1 MSEFNTYDKASKH
14 QAHTSPPDCAKV
26 HKKGFPL
33 NIFQVAGY
41 MQ

>member
-1 MSEFNTYDKASKH
+1 MTRPVNIMHMFFPQTASKP
-14 QAHTSPPDCAKV
+14 TI
-26 HKKGFPL
+26 KGFPL

>member
-1 MSEFNTYDKASKH
+1 MTKPVNIMH
-14 QAHTSPPDCAKV
+14 NVSPPDCVKAN
-26 HKKGFPL
+26 KKGFPL